1 MLYLG
6 GEKVFMLGLVVIY
19 WAIWKARIKLALRK
33 KTIKDPIEVFCSA
46 YTFICYWA
54 GLYPGDTRNFIN
66 AGVEI
71 MMRTMI
77 KILGRRH
84 SLQHR

>member
-33 KTIKDPIEVFCSA
+33 KKQLKTLLRCSA
-46 YTFICYWA
+46 QPTLSFVIGQVYTQ
-54 GLYPGDTRNFIN
+54 
-66 AGVEI
+66 EI
-71 MMRTMI
+71 LE
-77 KILGRRH
+77 ILSMQGWR
-84 SLQHR
+84 L